1 MAFRQRREALRAIL
15 SGSSCIRP
23 ASVYDA
29 ISIRVAEDLGF
40 EVGMFGGSVA
50 SLAILG
56 DPDITLITLTEIAE
70 QMRRMS
76 RASVLPVLVDAD
88 HGYGNALNVRR
99 TVQELEAAGAAGLT
113 IEDTLLPQA
122 FGEAKAQL
130 ISLEEGVGKMRGA
143 LDGRGDPSLV
153 VVARTGA
160 ASITSLEDAIKRA
173 KGYEATGVDA
183 LFFTGIKTRAELEAI
198 AAATR
203 LPIMLGGAPEEINV
217 LDSLTGQRVRIALQG
232 HAPFAAATQAV
243 YETLKALREGVPP
256 KSLKGLA
263 SSELTGRLTRDAD
276 MKKRGAEFLG
286 IKMNSSIRQIVIR
299 GQVQGVGYR
308 AWVEQQV
315 RARNIE
321 GWVRNRRDGSVEA
334 LFAGEADIVS
344 EMIALCRRGPPFGE
358 VEAVEENPGD
368 PDGLNMRFKGE
379 QFSVLPTSS

>member
-217 LDSLTGQRVRIALQG
+217 LDYLTGQRVRIALQG

-344 EMIALCRRGPPFGE
+344 EMIALCRRGPPFGK